1 MVRGQAQ
8 VLKNITIGQYYPAKS
23 PIHNLDPRAKIT
35 CVFLY
40 VIALFF
46 AYDYFTYA
54 FATVFS
60 LVLIG
65 LSRVPFKTLLKGLKP
80 ILIFVVIT
88 AFIHIFFTPGE
99 ELWRWGFLKVT
110 GEGLHQ
116 AAFTASRLILLIL
129 VSSLLTLTTTPIS
142 LTDGMESILAPFKKI
157 GLPAHELS
165 MMMTI
170 ALRFIPTLL
179 DETDRIMKAQ
189 ISRGADFSSGNLIKK
204 SKALVPLLVPLF
216 VSAFKRAE
224 ELALA
229 MEARGYHGGEGR
241 TRMKV
246 LKMGLPDGLS
256 LIITIMF
263 FVFLGAYRWL
273 W

>member
-1 MVRGQAQ
+1 
-8 VLKNITIGQYYPAKS
+8 
-23 PIHNLDPRAKIT
+23 
-35 CVFLY
+35 
-40 VIALFF
+40 
-46 AYDYFTYA
+46 
-54 FATVFS
+54 
-60 LVLIG
+60 
-65 LSRVPFKTLLKGLKP
+65 
-80 ILIFVVIT
+80 VIT
-88 AFIHIFFTPGE
+88 AFIHAFFTPGTE
-99 ELWRWGFLKVT
+99 VWRWGFLKVT
-110 GEGLHQ
+110 KEGLNQ
-116 AAFTASRLILLIL
+116 AIFTACRLILLIA

-142 LTDGMESILAPFKKI
+142 LTDGMESMLGPFKRI

-179 DETDRIMKAQ
+179 DETDKIMKAQ

-216 VSAFKRAE
+216 ISAFKRAE

-246 LKMGLPDGLS
+246 LKMEFLDWASFVLV
-256 LIITIMF
+256 LI
-263 FVFLGAYRWL
+263 FLAYMGYYRWA
-273 W
+273 